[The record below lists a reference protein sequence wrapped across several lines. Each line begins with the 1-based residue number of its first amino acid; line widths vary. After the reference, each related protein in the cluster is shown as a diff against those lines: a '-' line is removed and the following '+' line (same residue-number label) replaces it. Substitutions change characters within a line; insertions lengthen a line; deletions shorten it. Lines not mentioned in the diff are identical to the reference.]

1 MFNHVIDQLSSVSMI
16 DIETA
21 LANSFDRELFQSFET
36 HKAAGTLEYWFNT
49 QLSSLEKQQ
58 LAKYM
63 EAKS

>member
-1 MFNHVIDQLSSVSMI
+1 MI